1 MNPLWLLEGEFTAPG
16 WKDLERD
23 SKADEVD
30 LVAFDREGWALVYAA
45 EAPTKYEGL
54 EPTRPKTGLYVSEQG
69 LPIYVVD
76 GALVRSPRQVVEA
89 LGEDALKK
97 LEELGDPI
105 VVLQRLGRAF

>member
-1 MNPLWLLEGEFTAPG
+1 MDPLWLLEGEFTAPG

-23 SKADEVD
+23 SKAESID
-30 LVAFDREGWALVYAA
+30 LVAFDREAWALVYAE

-54 EPTRPKTGLYVSEQG
+54 RPTRPRTGLYVSEQG

-76 GALVRSPRQVVEA
+76 GVEVRNPRQVIEA
-89 LGEDALKK
+89 LGEEAVRK
-97 LEELGDPI
+97 LEELGDPV